1 MYILNIYLITCESIY
16 IETRIPRIV
25 PSCRRFAILSHR
37 SGNIIRPVSLADVPR
52 QCKINTH
59 TLLQAKDKLREWL
72 TFCQPR
78 DCEIAVCRVPMGWLL
93 FFDIEVF
100 RMITPSSILNDSG
113 AGLYSFER

>member
-1 MYILNIYLITCESIY
+1 MRKTNPSMYILNIYLITCESIY
-16 IETRIPRIV
+16 IERGI
-25 PSCRRFAILSHR
+25 CY
-37 SGNIIRPVSLADVPR
+37 IISSFGQHYSSSFLADVPR

-72 TFCQPR
+72 KFCQPR

-113 AGLYSFER
+113 AGLNSFER